1 MSTDLS
7 LSELR
12 EGYAAGTLDPV
23 AVTEA
28 YLDRIARENPR
39 LNAYVAVTAETA
51 REAAEASAARW
62 RAGRPASPI
71 DGAPIAVKD
80 NIDMAGIV
88 TTNGLPGGR
97 RAVADGPVIAR
108 LREAGAVLLG
118 KTNLHEAAFGTTT
131 FNPHWGMTHN
141 PHREGWTA
149 GGSSGGS
156 GTAVAAGL
164 AAAAL
169 GSDTMGSV
177 RLPAAYCGCFGLK
190 PTQGAVSLEGV
201 APLAPSLD
209 HVGPL
214 ARTAEDALVLL
225 EVMAGRPAGPEGS
238 WHPVRLAAFDRVPLE
253 PDVEDA
259 MPAFDLPALDWPDYD
274 ASAARKAG
282 LLVIEAEAF
291 AALGIPDGASDELA
305 GLSRLWREAG
315 ARAAGGG
322 ARKRYGASGRTPPSA
337 SAMPSSSRRSR
348 PCGPF
353 PRSRKAPAN
362 QAELLAFA
370 NLTGLPAL
378 AFPSGRMASGMPFAL
393 QAIAGR
399 AGSGAGGGQP
409 GVRQYKKQVGACWI
423 KHCRTNKLPFF
434 PSMPFRNTPGSGR
447 PVRSSEREPTVLRCE
462 PRHSRHPGL
471 APGTIFRP
479 FRRPGRGRNDIR
491 RGWAPDR
498 GPGQLTAVLE
508 MTGLLLVGIG
518 AAGRQWQFVH
528 EL

>member
-12 EGYAAGTLDPV
+12 EGYAAGCLDPV

-28 YLDRIARENPR
+28 YLYRIARENPR

-80 NIDMAGIV
+80 NIDMAGVV

-97 RAVADGPVIAR
+97 RAAADAPVIAR

-141 PHREGWTA
+141 PHRDGWTA

-156 GTAVAAGL
+156 GAAVAAGL

-190 PTQGAVSLEGV
+190 PTQGAVPLDGV

-274 ASAARKAG
+274 ASAARKAA

-291 AALGIPDGASDELA
+291 AALGIPDGSSDELRGYLDYGA
-305 GLSRLWREAG
+305 KLAPERLAAAREAV
-315 ARAAGGG
+315 RRIREDAAGRIGN
-322 ARKRYGASGRTPPSA
+322 AVIIAPVAT
-337 SAMPSSSRRSR
+337 
-348 PCGPF
+348 CGPF

-362 QAELLAFA
+362 QAELLACA

-378 AFPSGRMASGMPFAL
+378 AFPCGRMANGMPFAL
-393 QAIAGR
+393 QAIAG
-399 AGSGAGGGQP
+399 
-409 GVRQYKKQVGACWI
+409 
-423 KHCRTNKLPFF
+423 
-434 PSMPFRNTPGSGR
+434 
-447 PVRSSEREPTVLRCE
+447 
-462 PRHSRHPGL
+462 
-471 APGTIFRP
+471 
-479 FRRPGRGRNDIR
+479 PGR
-491 RGWAPDR
+491 
-498 GPGQLTAVLE
+498 E
-508 MTGLLLVGIG
+508 
-518 AAGRQWQFVH
+518 AALAAASRMFGDDVA
-528 EL
+528 

>member
-7 LSELR
+7 LSKLR
-12 EGYAAGTLDPV
+12 EGYAAGNLDPV

-28 YLDRIARENPR
+28 YLYRIARKNPR

-51 REAAEASAARW
+51 REQASASAARW
-62 RAGRPASPI
+62 RAGRPASPV

-80 NIDMAGIV
+80 NIDMAGVV
-88 TTNGLPGGR
+88 TANGLPGGR
-97 RAVADGPVIAR
+97 RAAVDAPVIAR

-156 GTAVAAGL
+156 GAAVAAGL

-190 PTQGAVSLEGV
+190 PTQGAVPLDGV
-201 APLAPSLD
+201 VPLAPSLD

-214 ARTAEDALVLL
+214 TRTAEDALLLL
-225 EVMAGRPAGPEGS
+225 EVMSGRAAGAEGN
-238 WHPVRLAAFDRVPLE
+238 WHPVRLAAFDRVSLE
-253 PDVEDA
+253 ADVEDA
-259 MPAFDLPALDWPDYD
+259 MPALDLPALDWPGYD
-274 ASAARKAG
+274 PSAARKAG

-291 AALGIPDGASDELA
+291 AALGIPEGASDELRA
-305 GLSRLWREAG
+305 YLDYGAKLAPERLAAAREAV
-315 ARAAGGG
+315 RRIRKDAAERIGD
-322 ARKRYGASGRTPPSA
+322 AVIIAPVA
-337 SAMPSSSRRSR
+337 

-362 QAELLAFA
+362 QADLLAFA

-378 AFPSGRMASGMPFAL
+378 AFPCGRMANGMPFAL
-393 QAIAGR
+393 QAIAGPGGEAALVAASR
-399 AGSGAGGGQP
+399 A
-409 GVRQYKKQVGACWI
+409 
-423 KHCRTNKLPFF
+423 F
-434 PSMPFRNTPGSGR
+434 
-447 PVRSSEREPTVLRCE
+447 
-462 PRHSRHPGL
+462 
-471 APGTIFRP
+471 
-479 FRRPGRGRNDIR
+479 DITKNR
-491 RGWAPDR
+491 
-498 GPGQLTAVLE
+498 
-508 MTGLLLVGIG
+508 
-518 AAGRQWQFVH
+518 
-528 EL
+528 

>member
-156 GTAVAAGL
+156 GAAVAAGL

-190 PTQGAVSLEGV
+190 PTQGAVPLEGV

-259 MPAFDLPALDWPDYD
+259 MPALDLPALDWPDYD

-291 AALGIPDGASDELA
+291 AALGIPDGASDELRGYLDYGA
-305 GLSRLWREAG
+305 KLAPERLAAAREAV
-315 ARAAGGG
+315 RRIREDAAERIGD
-322 ARKRYGASGRTPPSA
+322 AVIIAPVAT
-337 SAMPSSSRRSR
+337 
-348 PCGPF
+348 CGPF

-393 QAIAGR
+393 QAIAG
-399 AGSGAGGGQP
+399 
-409 GVRQYKKQVGACWI
+409 
-423 KHCRTNKLPFF
+423 
-434 PSMPFRNTPGSGR
+434 
-447 PVRSSEREPTVLRCE
+447 
-462 PRHSRHPGL
+462 
-471 APGTIFRP
+471 
-479 FRRPGRGRNDIR
+479 PGRE
-491 RGWAPDR
+491 A
-498 GPGQLTAVLE
+498 A
-508 MTGLLLVGIG
+508 LV
-518 AAGRQWQFVH
+518 AASRVFGSIKNRWEH
-528 EL
+528 AG

>member
-39 LNAYVAVTAETA
+39 LNAYVAVTAEAA

-80 NIDMAGIV
+80 NIDMAGVV
-88 TTNGLPGGR
+88 TANGLPGGR
-97 RAVADGPVIAR
+97 RAVADALVVAR

-156 GTAVAAGL
+156 GAAVAAGL

-190 PTQGAVSLEGV
+190 PTQGAVPLDGV
-201 APLAPSLD
+201 TPLAPSLD

-238 WHPVRLAAFDRVPLE
+238 WHPVQLAAFDRVPLE

-259 MPAFDLPALDWPDYD
+259 MPPLDLPALDWPDYD

-291 AALGIPDGASDELA
+291 AALGIPEGASEELRSF
-305 GLSRLWREAG
+305 LD
-315 ARAAGGG
+315 
-322 ARKRYGASGRTPPSA
+322 YGAKLAPERLVAARETVRGFGRMPPSA
-337 SAMPSSSRRSR
+337 SATPSS
-348 PCGPF
+348 
-353 PRSRKAPAN
+353 
-362 QAELLAFA
+362 
-370 NLTGLPAL
+370 
-378 AFPSGRMASGMPFAL
+378 
-393 QAIAGR
+393 
-399 AGSGAGGGQP
+399 
-409 GVRQYKKQVGACWI
+409 
-423 KHCRTNKLPFF
+423 
-434 PSMPFRNTPGSGR
+434 
-447 PVRSSEREPTVLRCE
+447 
-462 PRHSRHPGL
+462 
-471 APGTIFRP
+471 
-479 FRRPGRGRNDIR
+479 
-491 RGWAPDR
+491 
-498 GPGQLTAVLE
+498 
-508 MTGLLLVGIG
+508 
-518 AAGRQWQFVH
+518 
-528 EL
+528 